1 MYRIRVSLI
10 IITCIVTIIL
20 AVLVDR
26 KGNVYMGCLTSNHAI
41 PRSYIYFLFFEFGRK
56 RSRVCEH
63 GWLVMTVWFTKINNN
78 YVYFNYSCCS
88 RKKVCRQFCKNDLK
102 LINLYL

>member
-41 PRSYIYFLFFEFGRK
+41 PRSY
-56 RSRVCEH
+56 
-63 GWLVMTVWFTKINNN
+63 
-78 YVYFNYSCCS
+78 VYF
-88 RKKVCRQFCKNDLK
+88 FFFFFF
-102 LINLYL
+102 NLVGKGVEYVSMDGYDCLVYEN

>member
-26 KGNVYMGCLTSNHAI
+26 KGIVYMGCLI
-41 PRSYIYFLFFEFGRK
+41 FIFFEFGRK
-56 RSRVCEH
+56 GSRVREH
-63 GWLVMTVWFTKINNN
+63 GWL
-78 YVYFNYSCCS
+78 
-88 RKKVCRQFCKNDLK
+88 
-102 LINLYL
+102 

>member
-41 PRSYIYFLFFEFGRK
+41 PRSYIFYFLFFEFGRK
-56 RSRVCEH
+56 GSRVREH
-63 GWLVMTVWFTKINNN
+63 GWL
-78 YVYFNYSCCS
+78 
-88 RKKVCRQFCKNDLK
+88 
-102 LINLYL
+102 

>member
-41 PRSYIYFLFFEFGRK
+41 PRSYIFYFLN
-56 RSRVCEH
+56 
-63 GWLVMTVWFTKINNN
+63 LVGMGVE
-78 YVYFNYSCCS
+78 YVSMDGYDCLVYEN
-88 RKKVCRQFCKNDLK
+88 
-102 LINLYL
+102 